1 MDILEVISF
10 AAVLDFLRFHFLL
23 FLSLSHSRLHYF
35 FLFLLLAADLLFIAW
50 LMKHLID
57 CRTVWMIRS
66 SLFPCYS
73 WQRAVERRPQVGS
86 SGIFNRIP
94 CSFHACLPL
103 QRTFIPGIFFF
114 ILKERIPD
122 PLHLIVTCI
131 SVDEI
136 SSDSTWPHWKTEWVW
151 LHAHSPFSVWL
162 TLIWLAG

>member
-1 MDILEVISF
+1 MDILEVISS

-23 FLSLSHSRLHYF
+23 FLSLSHPRLHYF
-35 FLFLLLAADLLFIAW
+35 FLSLLLAADLLFIAW

-57 CRTVWMIRS
+57 CRTVWMIHS

-73 WQRAVERRPQVGS
+73 WQRADERRPQVGS

-94 CSFHACLPL
+94 CRFHACLPL
-103 QRTFIPGIFFF
+103 QRTFIIDIFFF

-131 SVDEI
+131 SVDGI
-136 SSDSTWPHWKTEWVW
+136 SSDSTWPHWKTELV
-151 LHAHSPFSVWL
+151 SDCTPTVFSVWL